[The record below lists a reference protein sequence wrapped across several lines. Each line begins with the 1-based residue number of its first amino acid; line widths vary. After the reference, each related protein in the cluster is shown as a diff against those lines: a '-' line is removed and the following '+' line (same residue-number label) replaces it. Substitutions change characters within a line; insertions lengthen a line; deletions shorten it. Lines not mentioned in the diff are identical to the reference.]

1 MFLQTARFLMKSAA
15 AAARGDALAPAVAHL
30 APLALVDRAAGRVLP
45 SARPLVLG
53 VDPRRTL
60 TSPDV
65 LVALFEVRVVLFS
78 FILSCRFSIL
88 KLRGGRRRRDD
99 ELTRVRP
106 SALTPPRC
114 YSPVVGCAQVRATAL
129 VAIAA
134 SRLDALTGR

>member
-65 LVALFEVRVVLFS
+65 LVALFEVRVVLF
-78 FILSCRFSIL
+78 FLCGIVSI
-88 KLRGGRRRRDD
+88 
-99 ELTRVRP
+99 
-106 SALTPPRC
+106 
-114 YSPVVGCAQVRATAL
+114 
-129 VAIAA
+129 
-134 SRLDALTGR
+134 